1 MQETPKKKKRKEN
14 LSPSCKSG
22 KALTFKVEK
31 TLTACRQ
38 PVFSRLEELVG
49 LKLWCLKRAARGM
62 SSHRGML
69 HRGSLVIK
77 CSFNS
82 EDDLLLEY

>member
-22 KALTFKVEK
+22 KALTFEVEE

-38 PVFSRLEELVG
+38 PVFSRLEEL
-49 LKLWCLKRAARGM
+49 A
-62 SSHRGML
+62 
-69 HRGSLVIK
+69 
-77 CSFNS
+77 
-82 EDDLLLEY
+82 